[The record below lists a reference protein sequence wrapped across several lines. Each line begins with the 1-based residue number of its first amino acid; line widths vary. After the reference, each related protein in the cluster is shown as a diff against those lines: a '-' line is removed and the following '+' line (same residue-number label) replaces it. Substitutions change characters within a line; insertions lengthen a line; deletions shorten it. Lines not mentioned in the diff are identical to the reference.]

1 MGSFMNNGKGE
12 NSQGRRGGKSRRRGF
27 PTVESLESRLLLDGG
42 GNGWKPTTT
51 NIGDVQNGP
60 MANLGGQL
68 ISVYQTYLHD
78 GGDAVQVAKAFP
90 LFQFQGNKIRIDVTG
105 NNTGDFNAYVTAL
118 KNLGMDVGLSSA
130 TYARVTGF
138 APVSA
143 LPTIASLPQTLAGVP
158 DLKPVSYFVGVANN
172 EAETSMNAGV
182 ARAATGLT
190 GAGVTVGVISDS
202 VSQFAGGLADS
213 VKTGDLPNTVQVIK
227 EGPAGSEDEGRAMLE
242 NIRDIAPGA
251 GLAFA
256 TGIVNGP
263 LGFADS
269 IHALASQA
277 NAKVIVD
284 DLGIAR
290 DPWFQ
295 DGIIS
300 QAIDSVTTTQ
310 NVAYFSAAGNEA
322 AGNGYLSNFRGTQAT
337 VGTLGAGRF
346 QNFAPSGAALTQLP
360 ITVNAANTV
369 IIFQFDQPYKTEQ
382 PASSTN
388 DVTSQ
393 VNFYVLDAAGNI
405 VNAAGT
411 GTDNNLATH
420 APWQFTVVATPGNY
434 TVAMQVISGPDP
446 GHVEFLRFSQ
456 GNANALVVSQQFGS
470 AGGTAYPSTPGHN
483 AAPNTIGV
491 GAVPWWASTPYLGTT
506 PLNNEGFSSSGP
518 ALSVRNADGSL
529 RTGTLTPTLN
539 PSVSGAD
546 GGNTSFFFPGSII
559 DTSNPPFPGQPKTA
573 KNLSQN
579 LPSFFGTS
587 AASPNVAAVA
597 ALLKQRSPNLN
608 FNQIRIALEA
618 GARPLNGST
627 PNTWAPE
634 GGYGLVDAVAALA
647 SIDVLRISVTSPAN
661 GATLTT
667 ATNQIIA
674 TFTKPVDFST
684 ITAADLVFLKVPTSL
699 TSIVT
704 LPPIALDD
712 PLHPT
717 QIAFPYTFTVA
728 TNQLGNGTYNY
739 AIKSPAGGPPVL
751 SFEGAGVAGKP
762 LQEYDASFILNDVT
776 APRVQNTTLNN
787 RVVTVQFDKAVTPAS
802 VNTNTVY
809 VQRVDSNGVVTNLNN
824 SPQFKLSYNPVTN
837 TAILDY
843 TGLNQVQLGNGTYIL
858 VVKGGTLLPNG
869 SFDVGVTD
877 LVGNKLNGHFNGVF
891 PSGDPN
897 PAAGSPLPFSNF
909 VESFGFISVQA
920 PVITS
925 FELLP
930 ASDTGIKGDSDTNLS
945 NPIFVGQIATT
956 FPGTV
961 SGLTVIAEFNSLH
974 GGNLDLSPLNGRG
987 YTGSFDVQVTTDANG
1002 TFRIPAPFLPEG
1014 FQRVRLVVIGQPDAP
1029 PLPGLSSLFD
1039 RAFKI
1044 DQTAPQVLGAAL
1056 SPGAATLPLGT
1067 SATPLNALTTLSL
1080 NVVDPANP
1088 AVGPLATPAQVL
1100 YTALDPATATN
1111 ISNYSLINV
1120 DEAGS
1125 TDPAV
1130 AAGADKSRFITSATF
1145 VATASDFVSTPF
1157 RTKPSDAYF
1166 GRIDL
1171 AFATGLTK
1179 GHYQFIVHTKETV
1192 NGITYGGVTDAA
1204 ANPLD
1209 DTNVPGQNTKDFI
1222 LNLLIQP
1229 EPVYITSVSTDVL
1242 NSQNNSLLP
1251 RSYYEI
1257 NPRAGDLV
1265 SAPPTTFNLD
1275 FSNPLDPAKS
1285 YNDSLLLIATANS
1298 TGGTPDGDFGT
1309 LGIAGLAAT
1318 GNGFSRFNPPGTT
1331 VTLTTGKNGTNTRL
1345 VLQLPAGTVLPA
1357 DHYRLYLPNTGA
1369 AAISDI
1375 YGNLLDGEFLGN
1387 PATSGT
1393 DPNGNPTYEDLLP
1406 NGQYRLGMSGD
1417 GVTGGAFMT
1426 GFTVVPTGNLV
1437 YARPDYVEDPLLP
1450 SSVPDGSLAKPYS
1463 VLAPQAAPNTLNSAT
1478 LNNGDPNGGLN
1489 DSANFLSGFNPIF
1502 DRAGIKRFARSAFYA
1517 AAQLST
1523 RGPVVVVALPGA
1535 PQRDPINGVVTQ
1547 KTFVLQA
1554 PSGSDPVVNDG
1565 SGSVPFDTVLV
1576 FTPGSTLKLEN
1587 AALFVQNQ
1595 GSAVETFGGPN
1606 PNDRV
1611 NFTSYANDAIA
1622 GDTNGDGKNTSP
1634 RAGDWGGIVF
1644 RNFDQAGRIDTF
1656 PVDVT
1661 LTQGP
1666 NGNPAVSGED
1676 DSLSSINFANIT
1688 FGGGAVPATQGIRY
1702 DEIHLFNSRPA
1713 VTNDTIVGGPGG
1725 GSQATI
1731 SGDLDSFREDDL
1743 TRGPLIRRTTVANS
1757 SINGIWVRP
1766 LITTGI
1772 AQATDAMPYPDNPV
1786 TLGGVRNYTFNSPLP
1801 YVLTSLLDI
1810 GTQNVTD
1817 NVGKSTSVM
1826 NRLYISPG
1834 MMVKSEQGGGIRVL
1848 TPGASLIVG
1857 DRTYIRRWDA
1867 EATNDFT
1874 TGLPTSTYGPTE
1886 AGFVPNTVGDAQV
1899 VFTTALD
1906 NTATT
1911 SYFDPITQ
1919 VSTTIVPAI
1928 DTLNT
1933 NGIGQPTPG
1942 NVPDSSRWGSI
1953 TLQSGSFGI
1962 IDEATIRYGGGFLN
1976 VPGGTVTDP
1985 EVVSFDGAAG
1995 GRFQFINGR
2004 PVFTVDSFGTRF
2016 LVTNNTFT
2024 DNKDAPMAITPNG
2037 LLAADTLRPLASG
2050 APFLRGNI
2058 FQRNG
2063 VNGLLVR
2070 GTGAGSR
2077 QASNV
2082 DVNSLWDFT
2091 DLTYIVRN
2099 TIVMGG
2105 GVGAFGG
2112 IGIITPPPT
2121 SYLPEP
2127 KPTVVL
2133 TVQSAL
2139 PGTLLANG
2147 QSIPRPGESVII
2159 KLDNS
2164 GNPAPSPAQ
2173 TQSATITT
2181 EDFGGAGFLAGV
2193 DNLVDPTADP
2203 TIDVGANSQMRFLG
2217 IGGNETTGQSR
2228 VPVVITSI
2236 HDSTVGTTVRGV
2248 KLFTA
2253 VDGDTKAPKAGDGGL
2268 IYFGGNELPNYNLL
2282 DPRGGSLIDNADIRF
2297 ITRVEMQGGG
2307 IVTYIDANAS
2317 NTFDAPDNPIATKG
2331 GAFPPLPN
2339 GQPDPRS
2346 FAVQTNS
2353 AHALMISNSNL
2364 ANFLDAGII
2373 EHPGGFVIAGGIRSA
2388 IAGEPNLLFLL
2399 NNTIANMP
2407 IGVQVIGDP
2416 NSDASAFP
2424 EANELLLLNNTFYN
2438 NPIAVDLN
2446 AIVFAPA
2453 TPQFNAQIHLEAMN
2467 NIFDGATTAVIR
2479 ASGMVDSSQLQY
2491 NLFFND
2497 GPAVIQGPGAVV
2509 DVTIPNF
2516 NPVFGDPAF
2525 RDPANGNFQLTAN
2538 SAAID
2543 AGRSELNLSP
2553 VAAPSVLGDQEIT
2566 TLLPLVN
2573 QQLDPSTG
2581 VRNQTTNV
2589 PGRRNQLDPTNT
2601 PVNQL
2606 TLPGGTTRGFIDEW
2620 YPTLPSDPQGIPGPT
2635 TVPGT
2640 WLYKPAFIPPGSL
2653 GAPGGGE
2660 RDALGFLRVDDPNK
2674 PNVGFGSRPFF
2685 DIGALEYRLLFP
2697 PHITDVK
2704 ATVTD
2709 LATTIG
2715 TSTINLYS
2723 VGGRAGTNKPLQTI
2737 QVQLDHSLDPN
2748 TVNGNTVLLEAS
2760 GGDGIFGNGN
2770 NPNDK
2775 FYNLSGKVTFDPVT
2789 NILTINVGAAGLVLQ
2804 SDLYR
2809 IFLLGSGT
2817 EVIRDPQGN
2826 ALDGENTVNTDP
2838 NGAQLALPSGDGFP
2852 GGNFYDTF
2860 VINTVPPTIAASSF
2874 MLDASADTNIVGDL
2888 VTSNN
2893 LPAFSGTVK
2902 VALPNIVPL
2911 AGQTVILDVSTKGD
2925 TVLDP
2930 VTGQPIFDRLNAG
2943 TALTDATGRFLVTVG
2958 QDGAKT
2964 GLVTSTAV
2972 IPDSPY
2978 NVGPDGILRTAD
2990 DSHFT
2995 LVRVRV
3001 IDQSGNVTNLPT
3013 DSLVSFLANGALTS
3027 AVIDS
3032 APPTITSFSPA
3043 VNTVIAPD
3051 ANGALTF
3058 TFTTNKNIDP
3068 ASLNTNTLL
3077 VNRAGPDG
3085 VLGTK
3090 DDVNVPINVASIT
3103 TTYLGGTRLGP
3114 EKISFQVS
3122 GSLPNDLYA
3131 VTIKGA
3137 GSTPVTDIAGNALAG
3152 AYNGTF
3158 PTGQNG
3164 VAGVD
3169 FNQVYA
3175 VFASANINFHWVG
3188 PASFITDPAAAAG
3201 SRTNPFPTIKQG
3213 LASASVGDVV
3223 GVLPGVYTEVVAL
3236 KPYVRLISAD
3246 PSAKDTNFIAGN
3258 AQQTVIRAPA
3268 RTLTDTATL
3277 ITVSAT
3283 NIKSI
3288 PGINTELAGF
3298 SIASPLLFDPA
3309 IGLIDS
3315 NSQAVSISNADVL
3328 LDKNY
3333 MVDSNIGVYVVT
3345 SGSLAPAPRL
3355 LDNGFIGN
3363 NIGVVLQ
3370 DNNTTSLTSLTQ
3382 IINDDFAFNTIGLL
3396 AIDNTSSLLLGNIV
3410 NDIFWQNH
3418 DLTPTRGGA
3427 AIYSQF
3433 PNKLVVRSSVFTNNG
3448 PNDRSTSDDTIN
3460 VGNGFNP
3467 AGLTGTPDAL
3477 GNLTGVPAFVASR
3490 DPRPGSDGPAIFFLD
3505 ANFDLTRNSIAIDAA
3520 DNSQAPPV
3528 DFIYRGRVKIAG
3540 RGFPGTG
3547 PADIGAFE
3555 YKGFAGSILGGG
3567 FRVATT
3573 SLAVDGSAKA
3583 AGSSFTASSAP
3594 TSITVTFS
3602 DNVNRS
3608 TVTPSSL
3615 ILSGNGLLP
3624 TGPARALSVTWIDSH
3639 TAVFKLSGGYSNQ
3652 GIVNVSIAGGT
3663 ITSVNNKSLL
3673 GFTDSF
3679 KIVPFL
3685 AASAPV
3691 AAPPTATPT
3700 TTTTTTTT
3708 PGNATLLPNP
3718 STPLTPVAAPS
3729 PVSLTPAPAKAPT
3742 KPVSRKPAK
3751 FHGHVVRK

>member
-1 MGSFMNNGKGE
+1 MGSFMNNGKSE
-12 NSQGRRGGKSRRRGF
+12 DSQGRRGGNKRRRGL
-27 PTVESLESRLLLDGG
+27 PSVESLEGRLLLDGG
-42 GNGWKPTTT
+42 GRTWQPTSTDLA
-51 NIGDVQNGP
+51 DVRNGP
-60 MANLGGQL
+60 MANEGATL
-68 ISVYQTYLHD
+68 IGVYQNYLKA
-78 GGDAVQVAKAFP
+78 GGNASSLAGQYPD
-90 LFQFQGNKIRIDVTG
+90 LQFKGDKVGVSISGTG
-105 NNTGDFNAYVTAL
+105 NFNTFLTSLTSLGVSVTT
-118 KNLGMDVGLSSA
+118 SSSLYGRIEG
-130 TYARVTGF
+130 YA
-138 APVSA
+138 PISA
-143 LPTIASLPQTLAGVP
+143 LPTIANLPQTLSAAP
-158 DLKPVSYFVGVANN
+158 AYRPRTAFVGAANN
-172 EAETSMNAGV
+172 EAETSLKANL
-182 ARAATGLT
+182 ARAQFGVDGTGI
-190 GAGVTVGVISDS
+190 TVGALSDS
-202 VSQFAGGLADS
+202 VSRFAGGLADS
-213 VKTGDLPNTVQVIK
+213 VKTGDLPNNVTVIQD
-227 EGPAGSEDEGRAMLE
+227 GPAGQNLSDEGRAMLE
-242 NIRDIAPGA
+242 NIHDIAPGSPLQFA
-251 GLAFA
+251 SAF
-256 TGIVNGP
+256 ISELQYKNN
-263 LGFADS
+263 
-269 IHALASQA
+269 IIALADAGS
-277 NAKVIVD
+277 KVIVD
-284 DLGIAR
+284 DVGYA
-290 DPWFQ
+290 DEPFFQ
-295 DGIIS
+295 DGLVA
-300 QAIDSVTTTQ
+300 QGVN
-310 NVAYFSAAGNEA
+310 NVVARGIPYFGAQYNTADQ
-322 AGNGYLSNFRGTQAT
+322 GYLSTFRPVSTT
-337 VGTLGAGRF
+337 VSTLGAGTYM
-346 QNFAPSGAALTQLP
+346 NFSPSGAAVTGLP
-360 ITVNAANTV
+360 ITVAGASAGNPAEL
-369 IIFQFDQPYKTEQ
+369 IFQFDQPFATQ
-382 PASSTN
+382 QLAGSTAA
-388 DVTSQ
+388 VTSE
-393 VNFYVLDAAGNI
+393 VDFYVLDGGGNVVATGNNNNVATREPIQI
-405 VNAAGT
+405 VTVPTNGA
-411 GTDNNLATH
+411 
-420 APWQFTVVATPGNY
+420 FTVVIK
-434 TVAMQVISGPDP
+434 VASGSNP
-446 GHVEFLRFSQ
+446 GHVEFMNF
-456 GNANALVVSQQFGS
+456 NENTDTIVSKQFAG
-470 AGGTAYPSTPGHN
+470 AGGTYYPSGFAH
-483 AAPNTIGV
+483 ASAINTIGV
-491 GAVPWWASTPYLGTT
+491 GAVPWWATTPYLGTN
-506 PLNNEGFSSSGP
+506 PLNAEPFSSFGPRLSIFNPDGSPKATPVLVQSPVVSGP
-518 ALSVRNADGSL
+518 
-529 RTGTLTPTLN
+529 
-539 PSVSGAD
+539 D
-546 GGNTSFFFPGSII
+546 GGNTSFFPPGGVI
-559 DTSNPPFPGQPKTA
+559 DTSRPPFPGQPATPT
-573 KNLSQN
+573 NLSQN

-587 AASPNVAAVA
+587 SAAPNVAAVA
-597 ALLKQRSPNLN
+597 ALMLQKSPALTQP
-608 FNQIRIALEA
+608 QIKAALITSA
-618 GARPLNGST
+618 STTPINGS
-627 PNTWAPE
+627 APGAWNPQ
-634 GGYGLVDAVAALA
+634 GGFGLVDAVQALNA
-647 SIDVLRISVTSPAN
+647 VSQLQVLSTIPAN
-661 GATLTT
+661 GATVTVGVN
-667 ATNQIIA
+667 AIIA
-674 TFTKPVDFST
+674 IFSKAVDFST
-684 ITAADLVFLKVPTSL
+684 ITSKDLAFIGVPTSL
-699 TSIVT
+699 TSITTQTPV
-704 LPPIALDD
+704 ALDD

-717 QIAFPYTFTVA
+717 KIAFPFQFTVA
-728 TNQLGNGTYNY
+728 PNQLGNGKFNY
-739 AIKSPAGGPPVL
+739 AIKSPAGGPTIL
-751 SFEGAGVAGKP
+751 SYEGPGNAGKP
-762 LQEYDASFILNDVT
+762 LQEYDASFTLNDVT

-787 RVVTVQFDKAVTPAS
+787 RVVTVQFDKAMSPAS
-802 VNTNTVY
+802 INANTVY

-824 SPQFKLSYNPVTN
+824 SPQFKLSYDTTTN
-837 TAILDY
+837 TATLDY

-858 VVKGGTLLPNG
+858 VVKAGTLLPNG
-869 SFDVGVTD
+869 TFDVGVTD
-877 LVGNKLNGHFNGVF
+877 IVGNKLNGHFNGVF
-891 PSGDPN
+891 PSGDAN
-897 PAAGSPLPFSNF
+897 PPAGLPLPFSNF
-909 VESFGFISVQA
+909 VESFGFITVQA
-920 PVITS
+920 PIITS
-925 FELLP
+925 FDLLP
-930 ASDTGIKGDSDTNLS
+930 SSDTGIKGDSNTNIS
-945 NPIFVGQIATT
+945 APIFVGQIATS

-961 SGLTVIAEFNSLH
+961 SGLTVLAEFNSLH
-974 GGNLDLSPLNGRG
+974 GGNLDLTPLNGRG

-1002 TFRIPAPFLPEG
+1002 TFKIPAPFLPEG

-1029 PLPGLSSLFD
+1029 PLPGLSSSFD

-1056 SPGAATLPLGT
+1056 APGAATLPLGA
-1067 SATPLNALTTLSL
+1067 SSTPLNALSNLSL

-1100 YTALDPATATN
+1100 YSALDPATATN

-1120 DEAGS
+1120 DEANS
-1125 TDPAV
+1125 TDPTV
-1130 AAGADKSRFITSATF
+1130 VAGADKSRFITSATF
-1145 VATASDFVSTPF
+1145 VPTGSDFVSTPF
-1157 RTKPSDAYF
+1157 RTKPSDPYF

-1171 AFATGLTK
+1171 AFATGLTR

-1209 DTNVPGQNTKDFI
+1209 NTNVPGQNTKDFV
-1222 LNLLIQP
+1222 LNLQIQP

-1242 NSQNNSLLP
+1242 NAQNNSLLP

-1265 SAPPTTFNLD
+1265 SAPPTTFNVD

-1285 YNDSLLLIATANS
+1285 YNDSLLLIGTADS
-1298 TGGTPDGDFGT
+1298 TGGKPDGDFGT
-1309 LGIAGLAAT
+1309 LGIAGLAASGT
-1318 GNGFSRFNPPGTT
+1318 GFSRFNPPGTT

-1345 VLQLPAGTVLPA
+1345 VLQIPAGTVLPA

-1417 GVTGGAFMT
+1417 AVAGGSFMT

-1437 YARPDYVEDPLLP
+1437 YARPDYVEDSLLP
-1450 SSVPDGSLAKPYS
+1450 SSASDGSLARPYS
-1463 VLAPQAAPNTLNSAT
+1463 VLAPQAGATDPRLPAGAKAT

-1489 DSANFLSGFNPIF
+1489 DSSNFLSGFDSIY

-1517 AAQLST
+1517 AAQLSS
-1523 RGPVVVVALPGA
+1523 RGPVVIVALPGT
-1535 PQRDPINGVVTQ
+1535 PQRDPISGVVTQ

-1554 PSGSDPVVNDG
+1554 PAGSDPVINDG
-1565 SGSVPFDTVLV
+1565 SGSVPFDTVLA
-1576 FTPGSTLKLEN
+1576 FNPGSTLKLEN
-1587 AALFVQNQ
+1587 ASLFVQNQ
-1595 GSAVETFGGPN
+1595 GSAVEALGGPN

-1622 GDTNGDGKNTSP
+1622 GDSNGDAKNTSP

-1644 RNFDQAGRIDTF
+1644 RNFQQAGRIDTF
-1656 PVDVT
+1656 SVDVT

-1666 NGNPAVSGED
+1666 NGNAAVSGED
-1676 DSLSSINFANIT
+1676 DALSSINFANIT
-1688 FGGGAVPATQGIRY
+1688 YGGGAVPATQGIRY
-1702 DEIHLFNSRPA
+1702 DEIHLINSRPSI
-1713 VTNDTIVGGPGG
+1713 TNDTIIGGPGG

-1743 TRGPLIRRTTVANS
+1743 TRGPLIRRTTVSNS

-1766 LITTGI
+1766 LVTTGI
-1772 AQATDAMPYPDNPV
+1772 AQATDAIPYLDNPV

-1817 NVGKSTSVM
+1817 NVGKTTNVL

-1857 DRTYIRRWDA
+1857 DRTYINRWDA
-1867 EATNDFT
+1867 EATLDFT
-1874 TGLPTSTYGPTE
+1874 NGLPTSTYGPNE

-1899 VFTTALD
+1899 LFTTALD
-1906 NTATT
+1906 NIATT

-1933 NGIGQPTPG
+1933 NGIGQPSPG
-1942 NVPDSSRWGSI
+1942 NVPDSSRWGTI

-1985 EVVSFDGAAG
+1985 EVLSFNGAAG
-1995 GRFQFINGR
+1995 GRFQFINGV
-2004 PVFTVDSFGTRF
+2004 PVFTVDTLGTRF

-2024 DNKDAPMAITPNG
+2024 DNKDAPMAITPDG
-2037 LLAADTLRPLASG
+2037 LFAADTLRPLASG
-2050 APFLRGNI
+2050 APFFRGNI
-2058 FQRNG
+2058 FQRNKA
-2063 VNGLLVR
+2063 NGLLVR
-2070 GTGAGSR
+2070 GTGPGSR
-2077 QASNV
+2077 QISNV

-2105 GVGAFGG
+2105 GTFGFGNGG
-2112 IGIITPPPT
+2112 IFTPPPT
-2121 SYLPEP
+2121 TYLPEP

-2147 QSIPRPGESVII
+2147 QTIPRPGESVII

-2164 GNPAPSPAQ
+2164 GNAAPTPAQ
-2173 TQSATITT
+2173 TQTGTVTT

-2203 TIDVGANSQMRFLG
+2203 TVDVGADSQMRFLG

-2228 VPVVITSI
+2228 VPVIITSI

-2253 VDGDTKAPKAGDGGL
+2253 VDGDTTAPQAGDGGL

-2282 DPRGGSLIDNADIRF
+2282 DPRGGSLIDNADIRY
-2297 ITRVEMQGGG
+2297 ITRIEMQGGG
-2307 IVTYIDANAS
+2307 MVDYIDANAS
-2317 NTFDAPDNPIATKG
+2317 NSFDAADGAIATKG

-2346 FAVQTNS
+2346 FAVQKNS
-2353 AHALMISNSNL
+2353 SHALMISGSNL
-2364 ANFLDAGII
+2364 SSFLDAGII
-2373 EHPGGFVIAGGIRSA
+2373 EHPGGFVIAGGVRSA

-2399 NNTIANMP
+2399 NDTISNMP
-2407 IGVQVIGDP
+2407 IGVQVVGDP
-2416 NSDASAFP
+2416 NSDTGAFP
-2424 EANELLLLNNTFYN
+2424 EANELILLNNTFYN

-2446 AIVFAPA
+2446 AIVYAPG

-2467 NIFDGATTAVIR
+2467 NIFDGSTTAVVR

-2497 GPAVIQGPGAVV
+2497 GPAVIQGPGAPA
-2509 DVTIPNF
+2509 DIQIPNF
-2516 NPVFGDPAF
+2516 NPVNGDPAF
-2525 RDPANGNFQLTAN
+2525 RDPANGNFQLSPN

-2543 AGRSELNLSP
+2543 AGRSELSLSP
-2553 VAAPSVLGDQEIT
+2553 VAAPSNLGNQVIT
-2566 TLLPLVN
+2566 TLLPVVN
-2573 QQLDPSTG
+2573 QQLDPNTG
-2581 VRNQTTNV
+2581 IRNQTTNV
-2589 PGRRNQLDPTNT
+2589 PGFRNQLDPTNT

-2606 TLPGGTTRGFIDEW
+2606 TLPGGTTRGFVDEW
-2620 YPTLPSDPQGIPGPT
+2620 FPTLPSDPQGIAGPT

-2640 WLYKPAFIPPGSL
+2640 WVYKPAYIPPGTA

-2660 RDALGFLRVDDPNK
+2660 RDALGYLRVDDPNK

-2685 DIGALEYRLLFP
+2685 DIGAFEYRLLFP

-2704 ATVTD
+2704 ATVSDPSQPT
-2709 LATTIG
+2709 G
-2715 TSTINLYS
+2715 TSTISLYT

-2737 QVQLDHSLDPN
+2737 QIQVDHSLDPN
-2748 TVNGNTVLLEAS
+2748 TVNGSTVLLEAS

-2775 FYNLSGKVTFDPVT
+2775 FYNLSGKVTFDTTT

-2826 ALDGENTVNTDP
+2826 ALDGENTVNADP

-2860 VINTVPPTIAASSF
+2860 VINTVPPTLASGTF
-2874 MLDASADTNIVGDL
+2874 QLDASTDSNIIGDL

-2911 AGQTVILDVSTKGD
+2911 AGQTVILDISTKGD

-2943 TALTDATGRFLVTVG
+2943 TAFTDATGRFLVTVG
-2958 QDGAKT
+2958 QDAAQT
-2964 GLVTSTAV
+2964 GLVTSSAV

-2990 DSHFT
+2990 DSHYT
-2995 LVRVRV
+2995 LVRIRV

-3013 DSLVSFLANGALTS
+3013 DSLLSFASNGALTS
-3027 AVIDS
+3027 TVIDTS
-3032 APPTITSFSPA
+3032 PPTITSFSPT

-3051 ANGALTF
+3051 ANGAITF
-3058 TFTTNKNIDP
+3058 SFTTNKNIDP
-3068 ASLNTNTLL
+3068 ASLNSNTLL

-3085 VLGTK
+3085 VLGTQ

-3103 TTYLGGTRLGP
+3103 TTYLGGAPKGP

-3122 GSLPNDLYA
+3122 GNLPNDLYA

-3137 GSTPVTDIAGNALAG
+3137 GAPAMTDIAGNALAG
-3152 AYNGTF
+3152 AFNGTF

-3169 FNQVYA
+3169 FNQIYA
-3175 VFASANINFHWVG
+3175 VFASTNIHFHWVG
-3188 PASFITDPAAAAG
+3188 PASFVTNPAAAAG

-3246 PSAKDTNFIAGN
+3246 PSSNDTNFVAGN

-3268 RTLTDTATL
+3268 RSLTSTATL
-3277 ITVSAT
+3277 TTVSAT

-3309 IGLIDS
+3309 LGPIDPNSVGVLIT
-3315 NSQAVSISNADVL
+3315 NADVL

-3333 MVDSNIGVYVVT
+3333 IVDSNIGVFVVT
-3345 SGSLAPAPRL
+3345 SGSLAPTPRL
-3355 LDNGFIGN
+3355 VDDGFIGN
-3363 NIGVVLQ
+3363 NTGVVLQ
-3370 DNNTTSLTSLTQ
+3370 DNNTTSLASLTQ
-3382 IINDDFAFNTIGLL
+3382 LINDDFAFNTIGLI
-3396 AIDNTSSLLLGNIV
+3396 AIDNPSSPLMGNIV

-3418 DLTPTRGGA
+3418 DLTTTRGGTG
-3427 AIYSQF
+3427 IVSQV
-3433 PNKLVVRSSVFTNNG
+3433 PNKLIVRSSVFANNG
-3448 PNDRSTSDDTIN
+3448 PNDKSTADDAVN

-3467 AGLTGTPDAL
+3467 GGLTGTPDSL

-3490 DPRPGSDGPAIFFLD
+3490 DPRPGADGPAIFFLD
-3505 ANFDLTRNSIAIDAA
+3505 ANYDLTNKSIAIDAA
-3520 DNSQAPPV
+3520 DNSQAVPV
-3528 DFIYRGRVKIAG
+3528 DFLYRGRIKIAG

-3555 YKGFAGSILGGG
+3555 YKGFAGSTVGGA

-3583 AGSSFTASSAP
+3583 AGSTFTASSAP

-3624 TGPARALSVTWIDSH
+3624 TGPARALSVTWLDSH
-3639 TAVFKLSGGYSNQ
+3639 TAAFKLSGGYNTQ
-3652 GIVNVSIAGGT
+3652 GNVTVSISGGT
-3663 ITSVNNKSLL
+3663 ITSVNNTSLL

-3679 KIVPFL
+3679 KIVPFIS
-3685 AASAPV
+3685 AATPVVAP
-3691 AAPPTATPT
+3691 TTPT
-3700 TTTTTTTT
+3700 TTTTPTNGNPT
-3708 PGNATLLPNP
+3708 PVTNP
-3718 STPLTPVAAPS
+3718 TTPLTPVAAPS

-3751 FHGHVVRK
+3751 FHGHVVKK